1 MHIPDG
7 YLSPSTC
14 ATLYGAAAPFWYLSL
29 KRIKNSLSSKT
40 VPLLSLFAAFSFVVM
55 MFNLPLPGGTTGHA
69 VGMGMA
75 AIVLG
80 PWVSIAAISLALLVQ
95 ALLFGDGGI
104 TAFGANCFN
113 MAIIGSLF
121 SFAVYRLVSRGADLT
136 ARRRVIAAG
145 LAGYVGINLAAFCA
159 AIEFGLQPTLFHNSA
174 GTPLYAPY
182 PLSVSI
188 PAMMIGHLTFAGL
201 AELVLSAG
209 MVAFLQRTDPE
220 LLRATAGRNSKLG
233 SIENAQSA
241 DMIPVVS
248 QKLWLALGLAMVL
261 SPLGILAAGSAW
273 GEWRA
278 QEYNDPAGR
287 KQIAL
292 ASGNHVAPQ
301 SAPTELQKL
310 SQVWKAP
317 LSNYAPGFIRNV
329 YFGYFVSAAVGVGLL
344 ILLALAWSAFT
355 RNTGRRSTLRRI
367 SFVEKTVRRLAR
379 ARDEALFAEE
389 SARKAGLLQRLDVR
403 PKMVGIGSLVIA
415 VIAVQHI
422 TTLVAVFVFA
432 CVLAI
437 GSRISFRVLASRV
450 WIGVLFFTG
459 AISIPALFLVPGDV
473 LVGGTLLPWTIT
485 YQGLQSASLLVL
497 RAECAA
503 TLVFLLTVTSYWS
516 HVLRALRW
524 FRVPAFV
531 VVLLETSYRYVF
543 VLLQTAQEMFES
555 RQARLM
561 GRMEPSAQRRFAS
574 STAAV
579 LFDKTLQL
587 GSEVHSAMQAR
598 GFRGNIVLLE
608 DLRMGSFNWLS
619 AASLVLASAL
629 IVWLGR

>member
-14 ATLYGAAAPFWYLSL
+14 ATLYGAATPFWYFSL
-29 KRIKNSLSSKT
+29 RRIKNSLSSQT

-113 MAIIGSLF
+113 MAIVGSLA
-121 SFAVYRLVSRGADLT
+121 SFAAYRMIARGADLT

-145 LAGYVGINLAAFCA
+145 LAGYAGINLAALCA
-159 AIEFGLQPTLFHNSA
+159 AIEFGLQPSLFHNAA

-209 MVAFLQRTDPE
+209 MVAFIQRTDPE
-220 LLRATAGRNSKLG
+220 LLRTTATKKSKLG
-233 SIENAQSA
+233 LLENAQLG
-241 DMIPVVS
+241 DMLPAVS
-248 QKLWLALGLAMVL
+248 RKLWLALGLILVL
-261 SPLGILAAGSAW
+261 TPLGILAAGSAW

-278 QEYNDPAGR
+278 RDYNDPAVR
-287 KQIAL
+287 KQIER
-292 ASGNHVAPQ
+292 ASGNQVAPQ
-301 SAPTELQKL
+301 SAPTGLQKL

-317 LSNYAPGFIRNV
+317 LYNYAPGFIRNV
-329 YFGYFVSAAVGVGLL
+329 YLGYFVSASIGVGLL
-344 ILLALAWSAFT
+344 ILLAQLWSAVAPKA
-355 RNTGRRSTLRRI
+355 GRKSSLRRI
-367 SFVEKTVRRLAR
+367 SFVEKTVRRLGR
-379 ARDEALFAEE
+379 AREEALFAEE
-389 SARKAGLLQRLDVR
+389 SARKTGLLQRIDVR
-403 PKMVGIGSLVIA
+403 AKMVGLGSLIIA
-415 VIAVQHI
+415 AIAVQHVA
-422 TTLVAVFVFA
+422 TLLAVLVFT
-432 CVLAI
+432 CGLAI
-437 GSRISFRVLASRV
+437 GSRISLGLLASRV

-473 LVGGTLLPWTIT
+473 LARGTLLPWTIT
-485 YQGLQSASLLVL
+485 SQGLQSASLLVL

-543 VLLQTAQEMFES
+543 VLLQTAQDMFES

-587 GSEVHSAMQAR
+587 GSEVHCAMQAR
-598 GFRGNIVLLE
+598 GFRGDIVLLE
-608 DLRMGSFNWLS
+608 DLSMSASNWLS
-619 AASLVLASAL
+619 AASLVAASGL